1 MSEIKPEPH
10 LIRYEDM
17 TVGMKESYD
26 YVITPEVYGHFLK
39 AFQDHSSIHVD
50 DAYAQSRG
58 FKGRVMHG
66 TLLNGFFSHFVGM
79 HFPGKMS
86 LLLSVD
92 IRFSNPSY
100 LNDRLRLDA
109 ELVQKLDAR
118 RVVVM
123 DFQFTNRTRDW
134 MAAKGRAQVM
144 LAEDGV

>member
-1 MSEIKPEPH
+1 MRTAGQGPRVFSYLEISE
-10 LIRYEDM
+10 
-17 TVGMKESYD
+17 GMKEVCD
-26 YVITPEVYGHFLK
+26 YAITTEVYQHFLK
-39 AFQDHSSIHVD
+39 TSGDYSTLHAD
-50 DAYAQSRG
+50 DAYARRRG
-58 FKGRVMHG
+58 FQEKVMHG
-66 TLLNGFFSHFVGM
+66 TILNGFLSHFVGM
-79 HFPGKMS
+79 HFPGKAS

-92 IRFSNPSY
+92 IRYSNPSY
-100 LNDRLRLDA
+100 LNDRLRLEA